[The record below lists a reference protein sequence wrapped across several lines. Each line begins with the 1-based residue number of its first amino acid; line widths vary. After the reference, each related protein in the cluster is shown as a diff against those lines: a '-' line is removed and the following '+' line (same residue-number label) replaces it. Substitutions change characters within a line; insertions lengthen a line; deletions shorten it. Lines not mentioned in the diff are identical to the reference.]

1 LISTEDQDNLEQ
13 HSIAGQA
20 LMSKLPPENRFIGI
34 VGPCSAGKSTL
45 IKKLHALGYEC
56 RHIAQEHS
64 YVPDM
69 WLKIVNPR
77 VLIYLDV
84 NYEVS
89 MERRRLN
96 LAPTEFDEQVQRLA
110 HAQQNAHVYVDT
122 NLLTEDEV
130 YLRVLQT
137 LAQFGIEP

>member
-1 LISTEDQDNLEQ
+1 
-13 HSIAGQA
+13 
-20 LMSKLPPENRFIGI
+20 MSKLPPENEFIGI

-45 IKKLHALGYEC
+45 INKLQSLGYNC

-77 VLIYLDV
+77 ILIYLDV

-89 MERRRLN
+89 MERRKLN
-96 LAPTEFDEQVQRLA
+96 LSTREFDEQVRRLA
-110 HAQQNAHVYVDT
+110 HARQYAHVYVDT
-122 NLLTEDEV
+122 NSLTEQEV
-130 YLRVLQT
+130 NLQVLQS
-137 LAQFGIEP
+137 LAQFSIEP

>member
-1 LISTEDQDNLEQ
+1 
-13 HSIAGQA
+13 
-20 LMSKLPPENRFIGI
+20 MSKLPPENEFIGF

-45 IKKLHALGYEC
+45 INKLQSLGYNC

-77 VLIYLDV
+77 ILIYLDV

-89 MERRRLN
+89 MERRKLN
-96 LAPTEFDEQVQRLA
+96 LSTREFDEQVRRLA
-110 HAQQNAHVYVDT
+110 HARQYAHVYVDT
-122 NLLTEDEV
+122 NSLTEQEV
-130 YLRVLQT
+130 YLQVLQS
-137 LAQFGIEP
+137 LAQFSIEP